1 MILETLTSVDLGAF
15 DLAAFD
21 LGAFDLGAV
30 ALPQEGVTA
39 DGPSYIG
46 IALRAIF
53 VENILLAFFLGMC
66 SYLAVSSR
74 VDSSLG
80 LGVAVIFVLGLTV
93 PLNWCIQTYIL
104 APGALAWAGFPDSDL
119 SYLQFLTFIAT
130 IAAAVQLV
138 EMAVDKMSPKLY
150 AALGIFLPLIA
161 VNCAILGSSMFMVER
176 NYTFGQSVVYG
187 LSSGTGWLLAIVS
200 MAAIRWKLRTAHI
213 PGPLKGLGITF
224 ITTGLIA
231 MAFMT
236 FSGI

>member
-1 MILETLTSVDLGAF
+1 MITEAILTGF
-15 DLAAFD
+15 DLAAIPQD
-21 LGAFDLGAV
+21 GAQDAGNSYLGIL
-30 ALPQEGVTA
+30 
-39 DGPSYIG
+39 
-46 IALRAIF
+46 LRSIF

-66 SYLAVSSR
+66 SYLAVSKR

-93 PLNWCIQTYIL
+93 PLNWIIQEYIL
-104 APGALAWAGFPDSDL
+104 APGALSWAGIPDSDL

-130 IAAAVQLV
+130 IAAAVQIV
-138 EMAVDKMSPKLY
+138 EMAVDKISPKLY

-176 NYTFGQSVVYG
+176 NYSFSESVVFG
-187 LSSGTGWLLAIVS
+187 LGSGTGWLLAIVS
-200 MAAIRWKLRTAHI
+200 MAAIRWKLRTAHV

>member
-1 MILETLTSVDLGAF
+1 MITEAILTGF
-15 DLAAFD
+15 DLAAIPQD
-21 LGAFDLGAV
+21 GAQDAGNSYLGIL
-30 ALPQEGVTA
+30 
-39 DGPSYIG
+39 
-46 IALRAIF
+46 LRSIF

-66 SYLAVSSR
+66 SYLAVSKR

-93 PLNWCIQTYIL
+93 PLNWIIQEYIL
-104 APGALAWAGFPDSDL
+104 APGALSWAGMPDSDL

-130 IAAAVQLV
+130 IAAAVQIV
-138 EMAVDKMSPKLY
+138 EMAVDKISPKLY

-176 NYTFGQSVVYG
+176 NYSFSESVVFG
-187 LSSGTGWLLAIVS
+187 LGSGTGWLLAIVS
-200 MAAIRWKLRTAHI
+200 MAAIRWKLRTAHV

>member
-1 MILETLTSVDLGAF
+1 MISEAILNSYDFAIAAIPQDGAQDAGNSWLGI
-15 DLAAFD
+15 L
-21 LGAFDLGAV
+21 
-30 ALPQEGVTA
+30 
-39 DGPSYIG
+39 
-46 IALRAIF
+46 LRSIF

-66 SYLAVSSR
+66 SYLAICKR

-93 PLNWCIQTYIL
+93 PLNWIIQTYIL
-104 APGALAWAGFPDSDL
+104 APGALSWAGMPDSDL

-130 IAAAVQLV
+130 IAAAVQIV
-138 EMAVDKMSPKLY
+138 EMAVDKFSPKLY

-176 NYTFGQSVVYG
+176 NYSFGESVVYG
-187 LSSGTGWLLAIVS
+187 LGSGTGWLLAIVS

-213 PGPLKGLGITF
+213 PAPLKGLGITF

>member
-1 MILETLTSVDLGAF
+1 MISEAILSTY
-15 DLAAFD
+15 DLAVA
-21 LGAFDLGAV
+21 
-30 ALPQEGVTA
+30 ALPQ
-39 DGPSYIG
+39 DGAQDAGNSWLG
-46 IALRAIF
+46 ILLRSIF

-66 SYLAVSSR
+66 SYLAVSKR

-93 PLNWCIQTYIL
+93 PLNWIIQTYIL
-104 APGALAWAGFPDSDL
+104 APGALAWAGMPDSDL

-130 IAAAVQLV
+130 IAAAVQIV

-176 NYTFGQSVVYG
+176 NYTFGESVVYG
-187 LSSGTGWLLAIVS
+187 LGSGTGWLLAIVS
-200 MAAIRWKLRTAHI
+200 MAAIRWKLRTAHV
-213 PGPLKGLGITF
+213 PAPLKGLGITF